1 MRILVSVLLLTLA
14 CDVAGVPDDLPHA
27 AANFTCGPADGPA
40 TAIMLARDPI
50 TSAGPG
56 LPYVQVTI
64 DAWPPADL
72 AGRSWIVGSDL
83 VGAWYVPESRAAEI
97 ATIGRVQVVRVD
109 SDSTIHGEVSLAFP
123 SRRVVG
129 TFTAAWIER
138 SGTLCG

>member
-27 AANFTCGPADGPA
+27 AANFTCGPTDGPA
-40 TAIMLARDPI
+40 TAITLARDPI
-50 TSAGPG
+50 TSTGVT

-64 DAWPPADL
+64 DEWPPADL
-72 AGRSWIVGSDL
+72 AGGTWVVGRDL
-83 VGAWYVPESRAAEI
+83 VGAWYVPGSGAAEI
-97 ATIGRVQVVRVD
+97 ASIGRVAVGRVD
-109 SDSTIHGEVSLAFP
+109 SDSTIHGEVSLTFP

-129 TFTAAWIER
+129 TFTAPWIDR